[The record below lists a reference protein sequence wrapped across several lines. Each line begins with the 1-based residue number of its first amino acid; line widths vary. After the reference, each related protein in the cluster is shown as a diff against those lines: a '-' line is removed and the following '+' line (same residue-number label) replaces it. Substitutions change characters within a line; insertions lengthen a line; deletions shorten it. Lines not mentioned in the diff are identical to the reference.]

1 MKHILKK
8 KLKSS
13 SKRWLTRQFK
23 DVYVI
28 KAKEEGFRSRS
39 AFKLSEINKKFRI
52 LGNNLNILELGSSPG
67 GWAQFYSKINTK
79 GKNLAIDLINMM
91 KVENVNF
98 LKNDFLSESCINEI
112 HNFFENK
119 KIDIILSDMAPN
131 TIGNSAID
139 SIKVNRLA
147 LEVVNFGYK
156 LLNFGGYLI
165 TKYFSGKDE
174 LSLIKVS
181 KYYFKK
187 INFFKPAS
195 SRSESKEM
203 YLVLS
208 GLRKN

>member
-1 MKHILKK
+1 
-8 KLKSS
+8 
-13 SKRWLTRQFK
+13 
-23 DVYVI
+23 
-28 KAKEEGFRSRS
+28 
-39 AFKLSEINKKFRI
+39 
-52 LGNNLNILELGSSPG
+52 
-67 GWAQFYSKINTK
+67 
-79 GKNLAIDLINMM
+79 
-91 KVENVNF
+91 
-98 LKNDFLSESCINEI
+98 
-112 HNFFENK
+112 
-119 KIDIILSDMAPN
+119 MAPN
-131 TIGNSAID
+131 SIGNSVID
-139 SIKVNRLA
+139 SIKINHLA

-156 LLNFGGYLI
+156 LLNLGGYLI